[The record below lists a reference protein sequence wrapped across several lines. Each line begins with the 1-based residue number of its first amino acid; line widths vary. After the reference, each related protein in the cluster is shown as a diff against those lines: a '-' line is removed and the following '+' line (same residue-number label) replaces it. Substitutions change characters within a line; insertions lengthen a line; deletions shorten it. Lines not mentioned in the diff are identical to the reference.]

1 MDIIKVRSAWELSI
15 VYHVQET
22 CKARFL
28 DIFKNFIKK
37 TGFLKPH
44 IGIIT

>member
-1 MDIIKVRSAWELSI
+1 MSI

-44 IGIIT
+44 IGMDT